1 MNKTNF
7 TTYISE
13 NETISAFV
21 TRLKDASRTCD
32 FENYSQESAIVD
44 SVICK
49 CVSNR
54 LRRRLLREPKL
65 DLKTLLEISFTTESA
80 EQQATEMEKHEEHN
94 INKVLPSK
102 NDHKQYSKFSKTKPQ
117 SNSGQDEKK
126 LVHCYGC
133 GSNSHTHGSINCPA
147 KGKTCNYCKKPNHF
161 ASVCFKNKPKTE
173 PLNDEQNK
181 NVQQV
186 IRESDSEDDYCFNIN
201 QPKTDV
207 LIKLDDTKIP
217 FMIDSG
223 ASCNIIDSDT
233 FD

>member
-1 MNKTNF
+1 
-7 TTYISE
+7 
-13 NETISAFV
+13 
-21 TRLKDASRTCD
+21 
-32 FENYSQESAIVD
+32 
-44 SVICK
+44 
-49 CVSNR
+49 
-54 LRRRLLREPKL
+54 
-65 DLKTLLEISFTTESA
+65 
-80 EQQATEMEKHEEHN
+80 MEKHEEHN

-147 KGKTCNYCKKPNHF
+147 KGKTCNYCKKPNYF

-173 PLNDEQNK
+173 PLNNEQNK

-186 IRESDSEDDYCFNIN
+186 IQESDSEDDYCFNIN

-207 LIKLDDTKIP
+207 LIKLDDIKIP

-233 FD
+233 SDQLVQSKNIYLEKSSARVYVMVLAIC